1 MTARKSPSARLNRPA
16 AGQHEGAAPAG
27 TVRLTAPGQV
37 RWSIE
42 GSETVVWMNTDGD
55 LAADAA
61 IRIAGAPLPGID
73 HFLL

>member
-1 MTARKSPSARLNRPA
+1 
-16 AGQHEGAAPAG
+16 
-27 TVRLTAPGQV
+27 
-37 RWSIE
+37 
-42 GSETVVWMNTDGD
+42 VWMNTDGD